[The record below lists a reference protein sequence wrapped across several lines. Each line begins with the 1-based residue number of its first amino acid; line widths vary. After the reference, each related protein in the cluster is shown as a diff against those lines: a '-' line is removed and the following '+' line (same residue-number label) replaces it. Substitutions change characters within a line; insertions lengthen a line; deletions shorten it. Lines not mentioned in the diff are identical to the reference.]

1 LKIKGK
7 TDVRKN
13 IIYNEKEKQV
23 LFNKRSLIM
32 ELERKEG
39 ETEIQY
45 LWRIGKMVDA
55 GKIGSWKDITPTLNK
70 QLREDDEYYDESAY
84 RKKYQAAKKFYDEIF
99 SQQGDEDFKK
109 EQEEILREIKKE
121 KIKLRDERTESNRG
135 IRIEARVED
144 KLDYFEKII
153 ANQGKVD
160 YRPLK
165 PAERELI
172 ITKSDNDL
180 VIMLSDLHIGQ
191 TFASAWGRYN
201 LEVAKDRMNQ
211 YLNKIIEIKDRHNS
225 ENCFVTLQGD
235 MISNSIH
242 KTIAITNRENVIEQV
257 ISASEMITAFLAE
270 LSKIFNN
277 VTVASVVGNHSR
289 IDKKED
295 ALKDERLDTLIEWYA
310 KSKLENFE
318 NIEFIEPYDNT
329 FNCFVVRNKHYFIVH
344 GDYDKFDMA
353 GVAKLSMMAGYF
365 PYCIL
370 FGHRHFPATTE
381 INGIKL
387 VQSGS
392 FPGAGDDHTIE
403 LRLSGK
409 PSQTVLVCNEDG
421 IECNYTVELD

>member
-1 LKIKGK
+1 
-7 TDVRKN
+7 
-13 IIYNEKEKQV
+13 
-23 LFNKRSLIM
+23 M

-55 GKIGSWKDITPTLNK
+55 GQVGSWKDITPILNK

-144 KLDYFEKII
+144 KLDYLEKII
-153 ANQGKVD
+153 ANQGKID
-160 YRPLK
+160 YKPLK

-172 ITKSDNDL
+172 KTKSDNDL
-180 VIMLSDLHIGQ
+180 IIMLSDLHIGQ

-257 ISASEMITAFLAE
+257 ISASEMITSFLAE

-295 ALKDERLDTLIEWYA
+295 ALKDERLDTLIEWHA
-310 KSKLENFE
+310 QSKLENFE
-318 NIEFIEPYDNT
+318 NIKFVDAFDNT
-329 FNCFVVRNKHYFIVH
+329 FTSFVVRDKHYFVVH
-344 GDYDKFDMA
+344 GDYDKFDTT

-370 FGHRHFPATTE
+370 FGHRHFPAATE

-387 VQSGS
+387 IQSGS

-403 LRLSGK
+403 LRLSGR
-409 PSQTVLVCNEDG
+409 PSQTVLVCNKDG

>member
-1 LKIKGK
+1 MI
-7 TDVRKN
+7 
-13 IIYNEKEKQV
+13 
-23 LFNKRSLIM
+23 
-32 ELERKEG
+32 LERKEG

-153 ANQGKVD
+153 ANQGKID
-160 YRPLK
+160 YKPLK

-172 ITKSDNDL
+172 KTKSNNDL
-180 VIMLSDLHIGQ
+180 IIMLSDLHIGQ
-191 TFASAWGRYN
+191 TFASALGRYN

-257 ISASEMITAFLAE
+257 ISASEIITAFLAE

-277 VTVASVVGNHSR
+277 VTVVSVVGNHSR

-329 FNCFVVRNKHYFIVH
+329 FNCFVVRNKHYFVVH

>member
-1 LKIKGK
+1 MI
-7 TDVRKN
+7 
-13 IIYNEKEKQV
+13 
-23 LFNKRSLIM
+23 
-32 ELERKEG
+32 LERKEG

-55 GKIGSWKDITPTLNK
+55 GKIGSWKDITLTLNK

-153 ANQGKVD
+153 ANQGKID
-160 YRPLK
+160 YKPLK

-172 ITKSDNDL
+172 KTKSDNDL

-257 ISASEMITAFLAE
+257 ISASEIITAFLAE

-277 VTVASVVGNHSR
+277 VTVVSVVGNHSR

-329 FNCFVVRNKHYFIVH
+329 FNCFVVRNKHYFVVH

>member
-1 LKIKGK
+1 MI
-7 TDVRKN
+7 
-13 IIYNEKEKQV
+13 
-23 LFNKRSLIM
+23 
-32 ELERKEG
+32 LERKEG
-39 ETEIQY
+39 ETETQY
-45 LWRIGKMVDA
+45 LWRVGKLVES
-55 GKIGSWKDITPTLNK
+55 GQVGSWKEITPILNQ

-99 SQQGDEDFKK
+99 SQQGDDDFKK
-109 EQEEILREIKKE
+109 EQEELLREIKKE

-144 KLDYFEKII
+144 KLDYLEDII
-153 ANQGKVD
+153 SKQGKID
-160 YRPLK
+160 YKPLT
-165 PAERELI
+165 PEERKHLQI
-172 ITKSDNDL
+172 KSDNDL
-180 VIMLSDLHIGQ
+180 IVMLSDLHIGQ
-191 TFASAWGRYN
+191 TFYSAWGNYD
-201 LEVAKDRMNQ
+201 LEIAKDRMNQ

-257 ISASEMITAFLAE
+257 ISASEMVTSFLAE
-270 LSKIFNN
+270 LGRHFKS

-310 KSKLENFE
+310 KKKLEDFE
-318 NIEFIEPYDNT
+318 NIKFEEAFDNT
-329 FNCFVVRNKHYFIVH
+329 FSSLTVRDKIYFVVH
-344 GDYDKFDMA
+344 GDYDAMNQ
-353 GVAKLSMMAGYF
+353 GGLAKLSMMAGFF
-365 PYCIL
+365 PYCVL
-370 FGHRHFPATTE
+370 FGHKHFPATTE

-392 FPGAGDDHTIE
+392 MPGSGDDHTIE

-409 PSQTVLVCNEDG
+409 PSQTVLVCNKNG

>member
-1 LKIKGK
+1 MI
-7 TDVRKN
+7 
-13 IIYNEKEKQV
+13 
-23 LFNKRSLIM
+23 
-32 ELERKEG
+32 LERKEG

-45 LWRIGKMVDA
+45 LWRVGKLVES
-55 GKIGSWKDITPTLNK
+55 GQVGSWKEITPTLNQ
-70 QLREDDEYYDESAY
+70 QLRAEDEYYDESAY

-99 SQQGDEDFKK
+99 SQQGDDDFKK
-109 EQEEILREIKKE
+109 EQEELLREIKKE

-135 IRIEARVED
+135 IRIEARVEN
-144 KLDYFEKII
+144 KLDYLEDVISK
-153 ANQGKVD
+153 QGKID
-160 YRPLK
+160 YKPLK
-165 PAERELI
+165 PEERKALQI
-172 ITKSDNDL
+172 KSDNDL

-201 LEVAKDRMNQ
+201 LEVAKDRIRQ

-242 KTIAITNRENVIEQV
+242 KSIAITNRENVIEQV
-257 ISASEMITAFLAE
+257 IEASEIVTSFLAE
-270 LSKIFNN
+270 LSKHFNN

-318 NIEFIEPYDNT
+318 NIEFVEPYDNT
-329 FNCFVVRNKHYFIVH
+329 FNCFVVRDKHYFIVH
-344 GDYDKFDMA
+344 GDYDKFDTA

-392 FPGAGDDHTIE
+392 FPGSGDDHTIE

-409 PSQTVLVCNEDG
+409 PSQTVLVCTEKG

>member
-1 LKIKGK
+1 MI
-7 TDVRKN
+7 
-13 IIYNEKEKQV
+13 
-23 LFNKRSLIM
+23 
-32 ELERKEG
+32 LERKEG

-153 ANQGKVD
+153 ANQGKID
-160 YRPLK
+160 YKPLK

-172 ITKSDNDL
+172 KTKSNNDL
-180 VIMLSDLHIGQ
+180 IIMLSDLHIGQ

-201 LEVAKDRMNQ
+201 LEAAKDRMNQ

>member
-1 LKIKGK
+1 
-7 TDVRKN
+7 
-13 IIYNEKEKQV
+13 
-23 LFNKRSLIM
+23 M
-32 ELERKEG
+32 ELERKKG

-160 YRPLK
+160 YAPLK

-172 ITKSDNDL
+172 KTKSDNDL
-180 VIMLSDLHIGQ
+180 IIMLSDLHIGQ

-318 NIEFIEPYDNT
+318 NIEFIDPYDNT

-370 FGHRHFPATTE
+370 FGHKHFPATTE

-392 FPGAGDDHTIE
+392 FPGSGDDHTIE

-421 IECNYTVELD
+421 IECNYTVELN

>member
-1 LKIKGK
+1 MI
-7 TDVRKN
+7 
-13 IIYNEKEKQV
+13 
-23 LFNKRSLIM
+23 
-32 ELERKEG
+32 LERKEG

-153 ANQGKVD
+153 ANQGKID
-160 YRPLK
+160 YKPLK

-172 ITKSDNDL
+172 KTKSNNDL
-180 VIMLSDLHIGQ
+180 IIMLSDLHIGQ

-257 ISASEMITAFLAE
+257 ISASEIITAFLAE

-277 VTVASVVGNHSR
+277 VTVVSVVGNHSR

-329 FNCFVVRNKHYFIVH
+329 FNCFVVRNKHYFVVH

-387 VQSGS
+387 IQSGS

>member
-1 LKIKGK
+1 MI
-7 TDVRKN
+7 
-13 IIYNEKEKQV
+13 
-23 LFNKRSLIM
+23 
-32 ELERKEG
+32 LERKEG

-121 KIKLRDERTESNRG
+121 KIKLRDERTESNRE

-153 ANQGKVD
+153 ANQGKID
-160 YRPLK
+160 YEPLK

-172 ITKSDNDL
+172 KTKSDNDL

-257 ISASEMITAFLAE
+257 ISASEIITAFLAE

-277 VTVASVVGNHSR
+277 VTVVSVVGNHSR

-329 FNCFVVRNKHYFIVH
+329 FNCFVVRNKHYFVVH

>member
-1 LKIKGK
+1 MI
-7 TDVRKN
+7 
-13 IIYNEKEKQV
+13 
-23 LFNKRSLIM
+23 
-32 ELERKEG
+32 LERKEG

-99 SQQGDEDFKK
+99 SQQGDEELKK

-153 ANQGKVD
+153 ANQGKID
-160 YRPLK
+160 YKPLK

-172 ITKSDNDL
+172 KTKSDNDL

-257 ISASEMITAFLAE
+257 ISASEIITAFLAE

-277 VTVASVVGNHSR
+277 VTVVSVVGNHSR

-329 FNCFVVRNKHYFIVH
+329 FNCFVVRNKHYFVVH

>member
-1 LKIKGK
+1 MI
-7 TDVRKN
+7 
-13 IIYNEKEKQV
+13 
-23 LFNKRSLIM
+23 
-32 ELERKEG
+32 LERKEG

-45 LWRIGKMVDA
+45 LWRVGKLVES
-55 GKIGSWKDITPTLNK
+55 GQVGSWKEITPTLNQ
-70 QLREDDEYYDESAY
+70 QLREEDEYYDESAY

-109 EQEEILREIKKE
+109 EQEELLREIKKE

-144 KLDYFEKII
+144 KLDYLEDII
-153 ANQGKVD
+153 SKQGKID
-160 YRPLK
+160 YKPLK
-165 PAERELI
+165 PEERKAI
-172 ITKSDNDL
+172 QIKSDNDL

-191 TFASAWGRYN
+191 TFASAWGHYD
-201 LEVAKDRMNQ
+201 LEVAKDRMQQ
-211 YLNKIIEIKDRHNS
+211 YLHKIIEIKDRHNS

-242 KTIAITNRENVIEQV
+242 KSIAITNRENVIEQV
-257 ISASEMITAFLAE
+257 IEASEMVTSFLAE
-270 LSKIFNN
+270 LSRYFNN

-295 ALKDERLDTLIEWYA
+295 ALKDERLDTIIEWYA
-310 KSKLENFE
+310 KSKLEDFE
-318 NIEFIEPYDNT
+318 NIEFVDAFDNT
-329 FNCFVVRNKHYFIVH
+329 FTSFVVRDKVYFVVH
-344 GDYDKFDMA
+344 GDYDQMNQS
-353 GVAKLSMMAGYF
+353 GLAKLSMMAGFF
-365 PYCIL
+365 PYCVL
-370 FGHRHFPATTE
+370 FGHKHFPATTE

-392 FPGAGDDHTIE
+392 LPGSGDDHTIE

-409 PSQTVLVCNEDG
+409 PSQTVLVCTDKG

>member
-1 LKIKGK
+1 MI
-7 TDVRKN
+7 
-13 IIYNEKEKQV
+13 
-23 LFNKRSLIM
+23 
-32 ELERKEG
+32 LERKEG

-45 LWRIGKMVDA
+45 LWRVGKLVES
-55 GKIGSWKDITPTLNK
+55 GQVGSWKEITPILNK

-99 SQQGDEDFKK
+99 SQQGCEDFKK
-109 EQEEILREIKKE
+109 EQEELLREIKKE
-121 KIKLRDERTESNRG
+121 KVKLRDERTESNRG

-144 KLDYFEKII
+144 KLDYLEDII
-153 ANQGKVD
+153 SKQGKID
-160 YRPLK
+160 YKPLK
-165 PAERELI
+165 PEERKAI
-172 ITKSDNDL
+172 QIKSDNDL
-180 VIMLSDLHIGQ
+180 VVMLSDLHIGQ
-191 TFASAWGRYN
+191 TFHSAWGHYD
-201 LEVAKDRMNQ
+201 LEIAKDRINQ
-211 YLNKIIEIKDRHNS
+211 YLNKIIEIKDRHHS

-257 ISASEMITAFLAE
+257 IEASEMVTSFLAE
-270 LSKIFNN
+270 LSKYFNT

-310 KSKLENFE
+310 KKKLEDFD
-318 NIEFIEPYDNT
+318 NIKFVEAFDNT
-329 FNCFVVRNKHYFIVH
+329 FTSFVVRDKHYFVVH
-344 GDYDKFDMA
+344 GDYDTMNQ
-353 GVAKLSMMAGYF
+353 GGLAKLSMMAGYF
-365 PYCIL
+365 PYCVL

-392 FPGAGDDHTIE
+392 LPGSGDDHTIE

-409 PSQTVLVCNEDG
+409 PSQTVLVCSENG
-421 IECNYTVELD
+421 IECNYTVELV

>member
-1 LKIKGK
+1 MI
-7 TDVRKN
+7 
-13 IIYNEKEKQV
+13 
-23 LFNKRSLIM
+23 
-32 ELERKEG
+32 LERKEG

-45 LWRIGKMVDA
+45 LWRIGEMVDA

-153 ANQGKVD
+153 ANQGKID
-160 YRPLK
+160 YKPLK

-172 ITKSDNDL
+172 KTKSDNDL

-257 ISASEMITAFLAE
+257 ISASEIITAFLAE

-277 VTVASVVGNHSR
+277 VTVVSVVGNHSR

-329 FNCFVVRNKHYFIVH
+329 FNCFVVRNKHYFVVH

>member
-1 LKIKGK
+1 MI
-7 TDVRKN
+7 
-13 IIYNEKEKQV
+13 
-23 LFNKRSLIM
+23 
-32 ELERKEG
+32 LERKEG

-153 ANQGKVD
+153 ANQGKID
-160 YRPLK
+160 YKPLK

-172 ITKSDNDL
+172 KTKSNNDL

-257 ISASEMITAFLAE
+257 ISASEIITAFLAE

-277 VTVASVVGNHSR
+277 VTVVSVVGNHSR

-329 FNCFVVRNKHYFIVH
+329 FNCFVVRNKHYFVVH

>member
-1 LKIKGK
+1 
-7 TDVRKN
+7 
-13 IIYNEKEKQV
+13 
-23 LFNKRSLIM
+23 M

-160 YRPLK
+160 YKPLK

-172 ITKSDNDL
+172 KTKSDNDL

-329 FNCFVVRNKHYFIVH
+329 FNCFVVRDKHYFIVH

>member
-1 LKIKGK
+1 MI
-7 TDVRKN
+7 
-13 IIYNEKEKQV
+13 
-23 LFNKRSLIM
+23 
-32 ELERKEG
+32 LERKEG
-39 ETEIQY
+39 ETETQY
-45 LWRIGKMVDA
+45 LWRVGKLVES
-55 GKIGSWKDITPTLNK
+55 GQVGSWKEITPTLNQ

-99 SQQGDEDFKK
+99 SQQGDDDFKK
-109 EQEEILREIKKE
+109 EQEELLREIKKE

-144 KLDYFEKII
+144 KLDYLEDII
-153 ANQGKVD
+153 SKQGKID
-160 YRPLK
+160 YKPLT
-165 PAERELI
+165 PEERQRLQI
-172 ITKSDNDL
+172 KSDNDL
-180 VIMLSDLHIGQ
+180 LVMLSDLHIGQ
-191 TFASAWGRYN
+191 TFYSAWGNYD
-201 LEVAKDRMNQ
+201 LEIAKDRMNQ

-257 ISASEMITAFLAE
+257 ISASEMVTAFLAE
-270 LSKIFNN
+270 LGRHFKS

-310 KSKLENFE
+310 KKKLEDFE
-318 NIEFIEPYDNT
+318 NIKFEEAFDNT
-329 FNCFVVRNKHYFIVH
+329 FSSLTVRDKTYFVVH
-344 GDYDKFDMA
+344 GDYDTMNQ
-353 GVAKLSMMAGYF
+353 GGLAKLSMMAGFF
-365 PYCIL
+365 PYCVL
-370 FGHRHFPATTE
+370 FGHKHFPATTE

-392 FPGAGDDHTIE
+392 MPGSGDDHTIE

-409 PSQTVLVCNEDG
+409 PSQTVLVCNKNG

>member
-1 LKIKGK
+1 
-7 TDVRKN
+7 
-13 IIYNEKEKQV
+13 
-23 LFNKRSLIM
+23 M
-32 ELERKEG
+32 
-39 ETEIQY
+39 
-45 LWRIGKMVDA
+45 
-55 GKIGSWKDITPTLNK
+55 
-70 QLREDDEYYDESAY
+70 
-84 RKKYQAAKKFYDEIF
+84 
-99 SQQGDEDFKK
+99 
-109 EQEEILREIKKE
+109 REIKKE

-153 ANQGKVD
+153 ANQGKID
-160 YRPLK
+160 YEPLK

-172 ITKSDNDL
+172 KTKSDNDL

-257 ISASEMITAFLAE
+257 ISASEIITAFLAE

-329 FNCFVVRNKHYFIVH
+329 FNCFVVRNKHYFVVH

-403 LRLSGK
+403 LRLSGR

>member
-1 LKIKGK
+1 MI
-7 TDVRKN
+7 
-13 IIYNEKEKQV
+13 
-23 LFNKRSLIM
+23 
-32 ELERKEG
+32 LERKEG

-153 ANQGKVD
+153 ANQGKID
-160 YRPLK
+160 YKPLK

-172 ITKSDNDL
+172 KTKSDNDL

-257 ISASEMITAFLAE
+257 ISASEIITSFLAE

-329 FNCFVVRNKHYFIVH
+329 FNCFVVRNKHYFVVH

>member
-1 LKIKGK
+1 MI
-7 TDVRKN
+7 
-13 IIYNEKEKQV
+13 
-23 LFNKRSLIM
+23 
-32 ELERKEG
+32 LERKEG

-153 ANQGKVD
+153 ANQGKID
-160 YRPLK
+160 YKPLK

-172 ITKSDNDL
+172 KTKPDNDL

-257 ISASEMITAFLAE
+257 ISASEIITAFLAE

-277 VTVASVVGNHSR
+277 VTVVSVVGNHSR

-329 FNCFVVRNKHYFIVH
+329 FNCFVVRNKHYFVVH

>member
-1 LKIKGK
+1 MI
-7 TDVRKN
+7 
-13 IIYNEKEKQV
+13 
-23 LFNKRSLIM
+23 
-32 ELERKEG
+32 LERKEG

-153 ANQGKVD
+153 ANQGKID
-160 YRPLK
+160 YKPLK

-172 ITKSDNDL
+172 KTKSNNDL
-180 VIMLSDLHIGQ
+180 IVMLSDLHIGQ
-191 TFASAWGRYN
+191 TFASAWGKYN

-257 ISASEMITAFLAE
+257 ISASEMITSFLAE

>member
-1 LKIKGK
+1 MI
-7 TDVRKN
+7 
-13 IIYNEKEKQV
+13 
-23 LFNKRSLIM
+23 
-32 ELERKEG
+32 LERKEG

-153 ANQGKVD
+153 ANQGKID
-160 YRPLK
+160 YKPLK

-172 ITKSDNDL
+172 KTKSNNDL
-180 VIMLSDLHIGQ
+180 IIMLSDLHIGQ

-257 ISASEMITAFLAE
+257 ISASEIITAFLAE

-277 VTVASVVGNHSR
+277 VTVVSVVGNHSR

>member
-1 LKIKGK
+1 
-7 TDVRKN
+7 
-13 IIYNEKEKQV
+13 
-23 LFNKRSLIM
+23 M

>member
-1 LKIKGK
+1 MI
-7 TDVRKN
+7 
-13 IIYNEKEKQV
+13 
-23 LFNKRSLIM
+23 
-32 ELERKEG
+32 LERKEG
-39 ETEIQY
+39 ETETQY
-45 LWRIGKMVDA
+45 LWRVGKLVES
-55 GKIGSWKDITPTLNK
+55 GQVGSWKEITPTLNQ

-99 SQQGDEDFKK
+99 SQQGDDDFKK
-109 EQEEILREIKKE
+109 EQEELLREIKKE

-144 KLDYFEKII
+144 KLDYLEDII
-153 ANQGKVD
+153 SKQGKID
-160 YRPLK
+160 YKPLT
-165 PAERELI
+165 PEERQRLQI
-172 ITKSDNDL
+172 KSDNDL
-180 VIMLSDLHIGQ
+180 LVMLSDLHIGQ
-191 TFASAWGRYN
+191 TFYSAWGNYD
-201 LEVAKDRMNQ
+201 LEIAKDRINQ

-257 ISASEMITAFLAE
+257 ISASEMVTAFLAE
-270 LSKIFNN
+270 LGRHFKS

-310 KSKLENFE
+310 KKKLEDFE
-318 NIEFIEPYDNT
+318 NIKFEEAFDNT
-329 FNCFVVRNKHYFIVH
+329 FSSLTIRDKTYFVVH
-344 GDYDKFDMA
+344 GDYDTMNQ
-353 GVAKLSMMAGYF
+353 GGLAKLSMMAGFF
-365 PYCIL
+365 PYCVL
-370 FGHRHFPATTE
+370 FGHKHFPATTE

-392 FPGAGDDHTIE
+392 MPGSGDDHTIE

-409 PSQTVLVCNEDG
+409 PSQTVLVCNKNG

>member
-1 LKIKGK
+1 
-7 TDVRKN
+7 
-13 IIYNEKEKQV
+13 
-23 LFNKRSLIM
+23 M

-160 YRPLK
+160 YKPLK

-172 ITKSDNDL
+172 KIKSDNDL

>member
-1 LKIKGK
+1 
-7 TDVRKN
+7 
-13 IIYNEKEKQV
+13 
-23 LFNKRSLIM
+23 M

-55 GKIGSWKDITPTLNK
+55 GKVGSWKEITPTLNK

-84 RKKYQAAKKFYDEIF
+84 RKKYQAAKKFYEEIF
-99 SQQGDEDFKK
+99 SKQGNEEFQK
-109 EQEEILREIKKE
+109 EQEELLREIKKE
-121 KIKLRDERTESNRG
+121 RVKLRDERTESNKG

-144 KLDYFEKII
+144 KLDYLEKYLL
-153 ANQGKVD
+153 NQGKVD
-160 YRPLK
+160 YKPLS
-165 PAERELI
+165 PAERAEI
-172 ITKSDNDL
+172 AIKSDNDL
-180 VIMLSDLHIGQ
+180 IIMLSDLHIGQ
-191 TFASAWGRYN
+191 TFYSAWGQYD
-201 LEVAKDRMNQ
+201 LDIAKNRMNQ
-211 YLNKIIEIKDRHNS
+211 YLNEIITIRDRHNS

-257 ISASEMITAFLAE
+257 IEASEMVTGFLAE
-270 LSKIFNN
+270 LSKVFSK
-277 VTVASVVGNHSR
+277 VTVIGVVGNHSR

-295 ALKDERLDTLIEWYA
+295 ALKDERLDTIIEWYA

-318 NIEFIEPYDNT
+318 NIEFIEAIDNT
-329 FNCFVVRNKHYFIVH
+329 INTFCIRDKFYIAVH
-344 GDYDKFDMA
+344 GDYDRFDVN
-353 GVAKLSMMAGYF
+353 GVSKLCTMVGFF

-381 INGIKL
+381 INGVKL

-392 FPGAGDDHTIE
+392 FPGSGDDHTIE

-409 PSQTVLVCNEDG
+409 PSQTVLVCNENG
-421 IECNYTVELD
+421 IQCNYTVELD

>member
-1 LKIKGK
+1 MI
-7 TDVRKN
+7 
-13 IIYNEKEKQV
+13 
-23 LFNKRSLIM
+23 
-32 ELERKEG
+32 LERKEG

-153 ANQGKVD
+153 ANQGKID
-160 YRPLK
+160 YKPLK

-172 ITKSDNDL
+172 KTKSDNDL

-257 ISASEMITAFLAE
+257 ISASEIITAFLAE

-277 VTVASVVGNHSR
+277 VTVVSVVGNHSR

-329 FNCFVVRNKHYFIVH
+329 FNCFVVRNKHYFVVH

>member
-1 LKIKGK
+1 MI
-7 TDVRKN
+7 
-13 IIYNEKEKQV
+13 
-23 LFNKRSLIM
+23 
-32 ELERKEG
+32 LERKEG

-153 ANQGKVD
+153 ANQGKID
-160 YRPLK
+160 YKPLK

-172 ITKSDNDL
+172 KTKSDNDL

-257 ISASEMITAFLAE
+257 ISASEIITAFLAE

-277 VTVASVVGNHSR
+277 VTVVSVVGNHSR

-329 FNCFVVRNKHYFIVH
+329 FNCFVVRNKHYFVVH

-392 FPGAGDDHTIE
+392 FPGAGDDYTIG

>member
-1 LKIKGK
+1 MI
-7 TDVRKN
+7 
-13 IIYNEKEKQV
+13 
-23 LFNKRSLIM
+23 
-32 ELERKEG
+32 LERKEG

-45 LWRIGKMVDA
+45 LWRVGKLVES
-55 GKIGSWKDITPTLNK
+55 GQVGSWKEITPILNK

-99 SQQGDEDFKK
+99 SQQGCEDFKK
-109 EQEEILREIKKE
+109 EQEELLREIKKE
-121 KIKLRDERTESNRG
+121 KVKLRDERTESNRG

-144 KLDYFEKII
+144 KLDYLEDII
-153 ANQGKVD
+153 SKQGKVD
-160 YRPLK
+160 YKPLK
-165 PAERELI
+165 PEERKAI
-172 ITKSDNDL
+172 QIKSDNDL
-180 VIMLSDLHIGQ
+180 VVMLSDLHIGQ
-191 TFASAWGRYN
+191 TFHSAWGHYD
-201 LEVAKDRMNQ
+201 LEIAKDRMNQ
-211 YLNKIIEIKDRHNS
+211 YLNKIIEIKDRHHS

-257 ISASEMITAFLAE
+257 IEASEMVTSFLAE
-270 LSKIFNN
+270 LSKYFNT

-310 KSKLENFE
+310 KKKLEDFD
-318 NIEFIEPYDNT
+318 NIKFVEAFDNT
-329 FNCFVVRNKHYFIVH
+329 FTSFVVRDKHYFVVH
-344 GDYDKFDMA
+344 GDYDTMNQ
-353 GVAKLSMMAGYF
+353 GGLAKLSMMAGYF
-365 PYCIL
+365 PYCVL

-392 FPGAGDDHTIE
+392 LPGSGDDHTIE

-409 PSQTVLVCNEDG
+409 PSQTVLVCSENG
-421 IECNYTVELD
+421 IECNYTVELV

>member
-1 LKIKGK
+1 MI
-7 TDVRKN
+7 
-13 IIYNEKEKQV
+13 
-23 LFNKRSLIM
+23 
-32 ELERKEG
+32 LERKEG

-45 LWRIGKMVDA
+45 LWRVGKLVET
-55 GKIGSWKDITPTLNK
+55 GQVGSWKEITPTLNQ
-70 QLREDDEYYDESAY
+70 QLREEDEYYDESAY

-109 EQEEILREIKKE
+109 EQEELLREIKKE

-144 KLDYFEKII
+144 KLDYLEDII
-153 ANQGKVD
+153 SKQGKID
-160 YRPLK
+160 YKPLK
-165 PAERELI
+165 PEERKAI
-172 ITKSDNDL
+172 QIKSDNDL

-191 TFASAWGRYN
+191 TFASAWGRYD
-201 LEVAKDRMNQ
+201 LEVAKDRMQQ
-211 YLNKIIEIKDRHNS
+211 YLHKIIEIKDRHNS

-242 KTIAITNRENVIEQV
+242 KSIAITNRENVIEQ
-257 ISASEMITAFLAE
+257 IIEASEMVTSFLAE
-270 LSKIFNN
+270 LSRYFNN

-295 ALKDERLDTLIEWYA
+295 ALKDERLDTIIEWYA
-310 KSKLENFE
+310 KSKLEDFE
-318 NIEFIEPYDNT
+318 NIEFVDAFDNT
-329 FNCFVVRNKHYFIVH
+329 FTSFVVRDKVYFVVH
-344 GDYDKFDMA
+344 GDYDQMNQS
-353 GVAKLSMMAGYF
+353 GLAKLSMMAGFF
-365 PYCIL
+365 PYCVL
-370 FGHRHFPATTE
+370 FGHKHFPATTE

-392 FPGAGDDHTIE
+392 LPGSGDDHTIE

-409 PSQTVLVCNEDG
+409 PSQTVLVCTDKG